1 MGLRPPAWLRNRKVS
16 HKTFLVPPTP
26 LPPHQHFFW
35 TFFVSKK
42 RKRRDHLKKLNC
54 SSWLHG
60 LIRVAE
66 DVSQHLNP
74 AVVQEKKVRE
84 EWNEN
89 KKEDEKNRR
98 WRKKGTGNR
107 LLFWLPMNGFY
118 CWIKRLLTMAISQI
132 FWFFIWL
139 KWRQGLFIIGDGPI
153 HDAGELFAFYSI
165 TWIEPAMN
173 QCLTRLGEWLN

>member
-1 MGLRPPAWLRNRKVS
+1 MFLQPPSPPPA
-16 HKTFLVPPTP
+16 FL
-26 LPPHQHFFW
+26 LDFFCLEKKE
-35 TFFVSKK
+35 TSRPFEEIELFFMASWFDSCG
-42 RKRRDHLKKLNC
+42 RR
-54 SSWLHG
+54 
-60 LIRVAE
+60 RVATPE
-66 DVSQHLNP
+66 PSRCTG
-74 AVVQEKKVRE
+74 KKVRE

>member
-1 MGLRPPAWLRNRKVS
+1 MFLQPPSPPPAFLLDFFCLEKKGNVETIWRNWIV
-16 HKTFLVPPTP
+16 
-26 LPPHQHFFW
+26 
-35 TFFVSKK
+35 
-42 RKRRDHLKKLNC
+42 
-54 SSWLHG
+54 LHG
-60 LIRVAE
+60 FMVWFVWPKTCRNTWTQPLYRK
-66 DVSQHLNP
+66 
-74 AVVQEKKVRE
+74 KKVRE